1 MPNIKS
7 AKKRDKQSKK
17 RNLRNVARKS
27 DIKTAIR
34 KVKDAIE
41 GGDATLAKQ
50 LLKDAEAKMARA
62 AGKNVLHKNTAR
74 RKTSRLAKSVSE
86 AARA

>member
-17 RNLRNVARKS
+17 RHLRNFARKS
-27 DIKTAIR
+27 EVKSAIK
-34 KVKDAIE
+34 KVKDALE
-41 GGDATLAKQ
+41 AKDVTLAKE

-62 AGKNVLHKNTAR
+62 AGKNVLHKKTAS
-74 RKTSRLAKSVSE
+74 RKTSRLAKRVSG

>member
-7 AKKRDKQSKK
+7 AKTRDKQSKK
-17 RNLRNVARKS
+17 RYLRNFSRKS
-27 DIKTAIR
+27 DIKTAIK
-34 KVKDAIE
+34 KVKDALE
-41 GGDATLAKQ
+41 GGDVTLAKQ

-62 AGKNVLHKNTAR
+62 AGKNVLHKNTAA
-74 RKTSRLAKSVSE
+74 RKTGRLAKRVSD

>member
-27 DIKTAIR
+27 DIRTAIR
-34 KVKDAIE
+34 KVKDALE
-41 GGDATLAKQ
+41 GGNVALAKQ

-62 AGKNVLHKNTAR
+62 AGKRVLHKNTAS
-74 RKTSRLAKSVSE
+74 RKTGRLAKRVSD

>member
-7 AKKRDKQSKK
+7 AKKRDKQSKV
-17 RNLRNVARKS
+17 RYLRNFSRKS
-27 DIKTAIR
+27 DIKTAIK
-34 KVKDAIE
+34 KVKDALE
-41 GGDATLAKQ
+41 GGDVAQAK
-50 LLKDAEAKMARA
+50 LFLKEAEAKLARA

-74 RKTSRLAKSVSE
+74 RKTGRLAKRVSD

>member
-7 AKKRDKQSKK
+7 AKKKATQSKK
-17 RNLRNVARKS
+17 RYERNFSRKS

-34 KVKDAIE
+34 KVKDALE
-41 GGDATLAKQ
+41 GGNVTLAKE
-50 LLKDAEAKMARA
+50 LLKAAEAKMSRA

-74 RKTSRLAKSVSE
+74 RKTSRLAKRVSE